1 MIFCSKWS
9 TSQVLVKYLKH
20 SVLHMCMV
28 VFVVSFCTEVSME
41 TGLNSDDIVSTLQ
54 YYGLLK
60 YWKGKHIILKRKVS

>member
-1 MIFCSKWS
+1 MIWS
-9 TSQVLVKYLKH
+9 P
-20 SVLHMCMV
+20 
-28 VFVVSFCTEVSME
+28 VSTEVGME